1 MPRLDNPHDGLP
13 DHDPSAPD
21 GPWLRGNL
29 HAHTTASDGQ
39 MPAQEVID
47 AYARL
52 GHGFL
57 MISDHD
63 IYTGPHEYAA
73 LDPRGMVLLAGNEIS
88 AAGPHLLHVGAD
100 CRVEPH
106 ANRQQCFD
114 AIAQGQGFAIVNHPN
129 WQRRFDHCPIDDL
142 HRWRGYVG
150 MEIYNGVI
158 GRHPGSPYATNKWD
172 MVLSTGRRVWGF
184 AHDDSHMAGDIGQGW
199 NVVCAGD
206 RMASAIMDALRRGRF
221 YTSTGVTIRSV
232 RATATTVRIETHN
245 ARRTVALTRFGRR
258 IAQADAP
265 VLEVPIDR
273 IDGYLRFECWGD
285 GERFAWS
292 QPVFVSDMPAAI
304 QT

>member
-1 MPRLDNPHDGLP
+1 MSRIHNPYAGLP
-13 DHDPSAPD
+13 EDACAVG

-29 HAHTTASDGQ
+29 HAHTTASDGR
-39 MPAQEVID
+39 MSAQDVID
-47 AYARL
+47 VYARL

-63 IYTGPHEYAA
+63 IFTGPRDYTA

-106 ANRQQCFD
+106 PDRQQCFD
-114 AIAQGQGFAIVNHPN
+114 AIARGPGFAIVNHPN
-129 WQRRFDHCPIDDL
+129 WQERFDHCSIDNL
-142 HRWRGYVG
+142 HRWQGYVG

-158 GRHPGSPYATNKWD
+158 GRLEGSPYATNKWD

-184 AHDDSHMAGDIGQGW
+184 AHDDSHMARDIGQGW
-199 NVVCAGD
+199 NVVCAGE
-206 RMASAIMDALRRGRF
+206 RTASAIMDALRRGRF
-221 YTSTGVTIRSV
+221 YASTGVTIRSV
-232 RATATTVRIETHN
+232 SVMASTVRIETRD
-245 ARRTVALTRFGRR
+245 ARRVVALTRLGRR

-265 VLEVPIDR
+265 VLDVPIDA

-285 GERFAWS
+285 GEQFAWT
-292 QPVFVSDMPAAI
+292 QPLFTVVG
-304 QT
+304 